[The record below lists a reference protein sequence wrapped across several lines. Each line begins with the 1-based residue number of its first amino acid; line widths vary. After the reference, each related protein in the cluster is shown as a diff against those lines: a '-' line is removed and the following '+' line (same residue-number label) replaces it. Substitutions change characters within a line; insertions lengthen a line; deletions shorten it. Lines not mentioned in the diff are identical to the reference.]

1 MPGPVVLLALIALGC
16 FIAAM
21 LPNLPEKYLAPVGG
35 ILLAIAVMLI
45 GGVAR

>member
-1 MPGPVVLLALIALGC
+1 MPGPVILLALIALGC

-21 LPNLPEKYLAPVGG
+21 LPSLPEKYLAPVGG

-45 GGVAR
+45 GGLSH